1 MADRPLKLPALR
13 RCLFQFNVWE
23 DSSRGKGS
31 HTMFFRRLPEGVFG
45 YPIPTHEKE
54 VRKHYVTGCRRK
66 FRLTPEFGVSDDSF
80 YGPA

>member
-1 MADRPLKLPALR
+1 
-13 RCLFQFNVWE
+13 
-23 DSSRGKGS
+23 
-31 HTMFFRRLPEGVFG
+31 MFFRRLPEGVFG